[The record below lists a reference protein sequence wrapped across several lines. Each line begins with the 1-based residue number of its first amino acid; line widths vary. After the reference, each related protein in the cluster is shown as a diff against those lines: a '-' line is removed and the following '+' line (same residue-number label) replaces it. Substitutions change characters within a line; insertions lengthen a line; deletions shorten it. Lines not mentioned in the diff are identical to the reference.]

1 MPRWKERCPLM
12 ALAWTAALSLAA
24 WLFLFLAR
32 GFYWRTHLSMNT
44 AKEAAN
50 AGQALREWPTV
61 WAVVP
66 ARNEADVLPR
76 TLPALL
82 SQAYAGEF
90 HVILVDDHS
99 TDGTA
104 EVAARIAAE
113 LGLADRLRV
122 VRAEALPPGW
132 AGKVWTM
139 QNGLRCVPEDA
150 THVLLTD
157 ADISHPP
164 TSVQALVARAE
175 RDGLDLVSLMVRLR
189 AESGW
194 EKLLI
199 PAFVYFFS
207 KLYPFAWV
215 SHPRRRTAA
224 AAGGCVLVRR
234 RLLPT
239 PPGLEAIRDAVID
252 DCSLARLVAHRGGR
266 LWLGLGDDVVSV
278 RAYGT
283 LGEIWRMIARTAF
296 VQLRFSAWLLV
307 GTALGML
314 LLYAV
319 PPIATI
325 AGLVGLGLG
334 SPGSLAALC
343 LGGAA
348 YAILAATFV
357 PMLRWYHLSPARSAL
372 LPLAGFLY
380 TLMTLDSARRF
391 WLRTGDHWKG
401 RPYEMRRP

>member
-1 MPRWKERCPLM
+1 MM
-12 ALAWTAALSLAA
+12 ALAWAAAVSLAA
-24 WLFLFLAR
+24 WIFLLVAR
-32 GFYWRTHLSMNT
+32 GFYWRTALSMNT
-44 AKEAAN
+44 AEMAAEAGAP
-50 AGQALREWPTV
+50 REWPSV

-76 TLPALL
+76 TLRTLL

-90 HVILVDDHS
+90 HVVLVDDHS

-104 EVAARIAAE
+104 EVAARVASDM
-113 LGLADRLRV
+113 GRADRLRV
-122 VRAEALPPGW
+122 VRADSLPPGW
-132 AGKVWTM
+132 AGKVWAM
-139 QNGLRCVPEDA
+139 QNGLRHVPDGA
-150 THVLLTD
+150 QYVLFTD

-175 RDGLDLVSLMVRLR
+175 RDRMDLVSLMVRLR
-189 AESGW
+189 AESAW

-199 PAFVYFFS
+199 PAFVYFFA

-215 SHPRRRTAA
+215 SHSRRRTAA

-239 PPGLEAIRDAVID
+239 PPGLDAIRDAVID
-252 DCSLARLVAHRGGR
+252 DCALARLVAERGGR

-296 VQLRFSAWLLV
+296 VQLRFSAWILA
-307 GTALGML
+307 GTVVGML

-319 PPIATI
+319 PPAAAIT
-325 AGLVGLGLG
+325 GLVGLLAGT
-334 SPGSLAALC
+334 PGSLAALC
-343 LGGAA
+343 LGGLA

-357 PMLRWYHLSPARSAL
+357 PMLRWYRLSPARSAL
-372 LPLAGFLY
+372 LPLAGVLY

>member
-1 MPRWKERCPLM
+1 MM
-12 ALAWTAALSLAA
+12 ALAWAAAVSLSA
-24 WLFLFLAR
+24 WIFLLFGR
-32 GFYWRTHLSMNT
+32 GFYWRTALSMNT
-44 AKEAAN
+44 ARMAAEARAPR
-50 AGQALREWPTV
+50 AWPAV

-76 TLPALL
+76 TLPTLL
-82 SQAYAGEF
+82 SQAYPGEF
-90 HVILVDDHS
+90 HVVLVDDHS

-104 EVAARIAAE
+104 EVAERLASE
-113 LGLADRLRV
+113 LRLAHRLRV
-122 VRAEALPPGW
+122 VRADALPPGW
-132 AGKVWTM
+132 AGKVWAM
-139 QNGLRCVPEDA
+139 QNGLRHVPDDA
-150 THVLLTD
+150 AYVLFTD

-189 AESGW
+189 AESAW

-199 PAFVYFFS
+199 PAFVYFFA

-215 SHPRRRTAA
+215 AHPRRRTAA

-252 DCSLARLVAHRGGR
+252 DCALARLVADGGGR

-296 VQLRFSAWLLV
+296 VQLRFSTVLLL

-319 PPIATI
+319 PPAAAI
-325 AGLVGLGLG
+325 AGLVGLLAGA
-334 SPGSLAALC
+334 PGSLAALC
-343 LGGAA
+343 LGGLA
-348 YAILAATFV
+348 YAILASTFV
-357 PMLRWYHLSPARSAL
+357 PMLRWYRLSPARSAL
-372 LPLAGFLY
+372 LPLAGVLY